1 MILRYHVR
9 CECQDFCIEK
19 EPKGLVVARQR
30 ITAEQLRAARA
41 LLKLGQQEL
50 SEMTGVSVPTIKR
63 LEGGAGPL
71 RATYE
76 TVASIVEALDSLGIE
91 WIDGN
96 GHEPTVALKKAPNDA
111 AGPLKAAS
119 RRRQQEDD
127 DFGARAFAPA

>member
-1 MILRYHVR
+1 M
-9 CECQDFCIEK
+9 
-19 EPKGLVVARQR
+19 VAHQR

-41 LLKLGQQEL
+41 LLKLGQQDL

-96 GHEPTVALKKAPNDA
+96 GHEPTVALKKAPKNPA
-111 AGPLKAAS
+111 ARS
-119 RRRQQEDD
+119 RTVTKRRPRDD
-127 DFGARAFAPA
+127 DSVVAIGVFAPA

>member
-1 MILRYHVR
+1 
-9 CECQDFCIEK
+9 
-19 EPKGLVVARQR
+19 VAHQR

-41 LLKLGQQEL
+41 LLKLGQQDL

-63 LEGGAGPL
+63 LEGGTGPL

-96 GHEPTVALKKAPNDA
+96 GHEPTVALKKAPKDA
-111 AGPLKAAS
+111 TGPKKTVTKRGS
-119 RRRQQEDD
+119 RDD
-127 DFGARAFAPA
+127 GGFDAIAAFAPA